1 MSIYKSDAQ
10 KLNELAINR
19 YIEKL
24 FMSRIKLLPLKERT
38 TFALLKKLFKRFK
51 SHYNP
56 ESVIPNKQPPIEF

>member
-1 MSIYKSDAQ
+1 MSTYKSDAQ

-51 SHYNP
+51 SH
-56 ESVIPNKQPPIEF
+56 